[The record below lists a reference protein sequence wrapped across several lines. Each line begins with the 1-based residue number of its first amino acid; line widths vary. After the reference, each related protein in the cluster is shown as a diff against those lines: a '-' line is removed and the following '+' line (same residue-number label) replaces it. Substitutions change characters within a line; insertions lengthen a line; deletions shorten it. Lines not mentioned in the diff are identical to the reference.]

1 MSHYKPKRFDGIL
14 GRDLILATC
23 ILAGTSIISVAI
35 GFSLHESQLEAWGS
49 WVGAFIAGI
58 ALVASGYA
66 IVVQAR
72 HGESTSWSIALG
84 RLGELYDNAYADPK
98 LARILTETP
107 DPEVSNPLTVAD
119 IDLMPQERVWLG
131 SLFLAFEQIYV
142 ATMAL
147 SSESRRVWRLYLRN
161 QLNKPTIRAVFV
173 SDAGDAKDFHAKF
186 YEFVRGRKS
195 TSNPGGYAD
204 AAIAPQFFSG
214 APISGAKPEDF
225 SSDSLKVRPF
235 EPADAQFW
243 LGIYR
248 DEEVKKQMYAAPT
261 DSADALISY
270 LSARRVF
277 TVWLGDL
284 RVGGFTIT
292 TEKDRL
298 GTFGIVVESS
308 HRSRGLSSEI
318 MRLMEREAR
327 NLGVLTLRGDVYAD
341 NMPSI
346 RALENA
352 GFRKFLWFEKN
363 IE

>member
-1 MSHYKPKRFDGIL
+1 MSHYKPKRFDGTL
-14 GRDLILATC
+14 GRDLVLAIC
-23 ILAGTSIISVAI
+23 ILAATSIISVAI
-35 GFSLHESQLEAWGS
+35 GFSLHESQLEGWGS
-49 WVGAFIAGI
+49 WLGAFIAGI

-84 RLGELYDNAYADPK
+84 RLGELYDNAYADPR
-98 LARILTETP
+98 LARMLTEEP
-107 DPEVSNPLTVAD
+107 DPSGSKPLTLAD
-119 IDLMPQERVWLG
+119 IDLTPQERVWLG

-195 TSNPGGYAD
+195 KSEPGGHDDWAIDPKFFGDVASPRKSLLHSRTEPLVALPFGASD
-204 AAIAPQFFSG
+204 AG
-214 APISGAKPEDF
+214 
-225 SSDSLKVRPF
+225 
-235 EPADAQFW
+235 FW
-243 LGIYR
+243 LDIYR

-261 DSADALISY
+261 DSADALIAY
-270 LSARRVF
+270 LSAREVF
-277 TVWLGDL
+277 TVWLRDQ

-292 TEKDRL
+292 PEKDRMA
-298 GTFGIVVESS
+298 TFGIVVESS
-308 HRSRGLSSEI
+308 QRGKGISSEI
-318 MRLMEREAR
+318 MRLMEWEAVK
-327 NLGVLTLRGDVYAD
+327 LGALTLRGDVYAD
-341 NMPSI
+341 NTASI
-346 RALENA
+346 RALESA

-363 IE
+363 IS

>member
-1 MSHYKPKRFDGIL
+1 
-14 GRDLILATC
+14 
-23 ILAGTSIISVAI
+23 
-35 GFSLHESQLEAWGS
+35 
-49 WVGAFIAGI
+49 
-58 ALVASGYA
+58 
-66 IVVQAR
+66 VVQAR
-72 HGESTSWSIALG
+72 HGESTSWNIALG
-84 RLGELYDNAYADPK
+84 RLGDLYDSAFADPK
-98 LARILTETP
+98 LARILTEAP
-107 DPEVSNPLTVAD
+107 DLEARKPLSVAD
-119 IDLMPQERVWLG
+119 VDLTPQERVWLG

-195 TSNPGGYAD
+195 ASEPGGYAG
-204 AAIAPQFFSG
+204 AAIAPHFFSSPLIPETG
-214 APISGAKPEDF
+214 PKDISNDRLA
-225 SSDSLKVRPF
+225 VRPF

-243 LGIYR
+243 LEIYC
-248 DEEVKKQMYAAPT
+248 DKEVKKQMYAAPT
-261 DSADALISY
+261 DSAAALIAY

-292 TEKDRL
+292 PEKDRL
-298 GTFGIVVESS
+298 ATFGIVVASS
-308 HRSRGLSSEI
+308 HRGRGLSSEI

-341 NMPSI
+341 NVPSI

-352 GFRKFLWFEKN
+352 GFRKFLWLEKN